1 MVFSVLDEMTVL
13 ILNITVMNEMLHF
26 VYKFY
31 TLHLIVEE
39 LGGFKYLIW
48 KLALHITR
56 TVQEDW
62 AEVSLVATS
71 TYSRS

>member
-1 MVFSVLDEMTVL
+1 MLNEMTVL

-31 TLHLIVEE
+31 TLHLMVVE
-39 LGGFKYLIW
+39 LGGFNHLLW
-48 KLALHITR
+48 KHTLHITR

-62 AEVSLVATS
+62 AEISLVATS
-71 TYSRS
+71 IYSCS